1 VKIKVMVG
9 QEVNVDPYKVMEQ
22 FIEDS
27 DIRAEFKMEGIKG
40 NIAKLLMSVCKIS
53 KRNGVI
59 VKYEILD
66 A

>member
-1 VKIKVMVG
+1 MKIKVMVG
-9 QEVNVDPYKVMEQ
+9 QEVDVDPYKVIEQ

-27 DIRAEFKMEGIKG
+27 DIRAEFKLDGIKD
-40 NIAKLLMSVCKIS
+40 NTAKLLMSICKIS